1 MLHGYAGKVLHV
13 DLTAGSLAVEEP
25 SEAFYRTY
33 LGGSALGVY
42 HLLRNT
48 PPGADPLGPENTL
61 TFAVSAMTGAPIS
74 GQARCSAVA
83 RSPLTG
89 GVGSSEA
96 GGFFPAELK
105 FAGFD
110 AIVVRGASPHP
121 VYLWVKDGAFEL
133 RDASHLWGQTTSA
146 VDRLLAE
153 ELGDDRIQV
162 AQVGPAGEKLV
173 RFAAIMNMANRAN
186 GRGGMG
192 AVMGSK
198 GLKAVVVRG
207 TKKHLPMADPETLRR
222 IMKASQ
228 PRIMGDPDVEDLAI
242 HGTSGI
248 VEYQDGMGGL
258 PTRNWQSGTM
268 GGERAIAISG
278 ATLFHDYLRGAASG
292 TQMREGRDT
301 CYSCGVRCKRVVEAE
316 WGDRA
321 LRPESGGPEYETI
334 SVFGSYCDVTDLGAI
349 AYANQLCNEHGA
361 DTISAGATMAF
372 AIECFERGLITTADT
387 GGIELRWGDAEAM
400 VAMLERTL
408 RREGFGDVLAE
419 GSSRAAERIGGD
431 AGRYVMAVKKQEL
444 PGHVPQVKASLAL
457 VYAVNPHGAD
467 HQSSEHDPF
476 YEPET
481 LESRPEKYARWMAD
495 IGLTNPQ
502 PARALNEEKARFALR
517 TQWAYQAMNSAGAC
531 QFVFGPGW
539 QLMGMEEL
547 AGAIAA
553 VTGWDLDVEEL
564 LTIGA
569 RTLNLQRAFNAREG
583 FTREQDTLPRR
594 FFDEPL
600 QGGASDGLSVPEG
613 EWAAARDAYYRLAE
627 WDPASGNPTRATLEK
642 LGLAWVAEA
651 VGCQAPQPGE

>member
-1 MLHGYAGKVLHV
+1 
-13 DLTAGSLAVEEP
+13 
-25 SEAFYRTY
+25 
-33 LGGSALGVY
+33 
-42 HLLRNT
+42 
-48 PPGADPLGPENTL
+48 
-61 TFAVSAMTGAPIS
+61 
-74 GQARCSAVA
+74 
-83 RSPLTG
+83 
-89 GVGSSEA
+89 VGSSEA

-110 AIVVRGASPHP
+110 AIVVRGVSSRP

-133 RDASHLWGQTTSA
+133 RDAASLWGQPTAA
-146 VDRLLAE
+146 VDRMLQE

-162 AQVGPAGEKLV
+162 AQVGPAGERLV
-173 RFAAIMNMANRAN
+173 RFASIMNMANRAN
-186 GRGGMG
+186 GRGGIG

-198 GLKAVVVRG
+198 RLKAVVVRG
-207 TKKHLPMADPETLRR
+207 TKKGLPMADPEAVRR

-228 PRIMGDPDVEDLAI
+228 PRIMGDPDMEDLAI
-242 HGTSGI
+242 HGTAGI

-268 GGERAIAISG
+268 GGERAVAISG
-278 ATLFHDYLRGAASG
+278 ATLFHDYLRGAAAG
-292 TQMREGRDT
+292 TQMKDGRDT

-316 WGDRA
+316 WAGRA

-334 SVFGSYCDVTDLGAI
+334 SVFGSYCDIADLGAVT
-349 AYANQLCNEHGA
+349 YANQLCNEYGV

-387 GGIELRWGDAEAM
+387 GGLALRWGDAEAM

-408 RREGFGDVLAE
+408 RREGFGDILAE

-431 AGRYVMAVKKQEL
+431 AGRYVMAVKKQEF
-444 PGHVPQVKASLAL
+444 PAHSPQVKASLAL

-476 YEPET
+476 YEAET
-481 LESRPEKYARWMAD
+481 LESRPEKYVKRMAD
-495 IGLTNPQ
+495 IGLTESR
-502 PARALNEEKARFALR
+502 PARALDEEKARFALR

-531 QFVFGPGW
+531 QFVYGPGW
-539 QLMGMEEL
+539 QLLGMEDL
-547 AGAIAA
+547 AGVIAA
-553 VTGWDLDVEEL
+553 VTGWDFGVDEL
-564 LTIGA
+564 LAIGE

-600 QGGASDGLSVPEG
+600 QGGASDGVAVPEAD
-613 EWAAARDAYYRLAE
+613 WAAALEAYYRLAG
-627 WDPASGNPTRATLEK
+627 WDPATGNPTPATLERVG
-642 LGLAWVAEA
+642 LGWVA
-651 VGCQAPQPGE
+651 GG

>member
-1 MLHGYAGKVLHV
+1 MVYGYAGRVLHV
-13 DLTAGSLAVEEP
+13 DLASGSLTVEEP

-33 LGGSALGVY
+33 LGGSALGIY
-42 HLLRNT
+42 YLLRHT
-48 PPGADPLGPENTL
+48 PPGADPLGAENTL
-61 TFAVSAMTGAPIS
+61 TLAVSAMTGAPIS

-110 AIVVRGASPHP
+110 AIVVRGASSRP
-121 VYLWVKDGAFEL
+121 VYLWVKDGEGEL
-133 RDASHLWGQTTSA
+133 RDASHLWGKTTSE
-146 VDRLLAE
+146 VDRMLRE

-162 AQVGPAGEKLV
+162 AQAGPAGEKLV
-173 RFAAIMNMANRAN
+173 RFASIMNMANRAN

-198 GLKAVVVRG
+198 LLKAVVVRG
-207 TKKHLPMADPETLRR
+207 TKKGLRMADPEAVRR
-222 IMKASQ
+222 IMKESQ
-228 PRIMGDPDVEDLAI
+228 PRIMGDPDMADLAI

-268 GGERAIAISG
+268 GGERAVAIAG
-278 ATLFHDYLRGAASG
+278 ATLFRDYLRGAAAG
-292 TQMREGRDT
+292 TQMKDGRDT

-316 WGDRA
+316 WAGRI
-321 LRPESGGPEYETI
+321 LRPECGGPEYETI
-334 SVFGSYCDVTDLGAI
+334 SVFGSYCDNTDLGAVV
-349 AYANQLCNEHGA
+349 YANQLCNEHGV

-372 AIECFERGLITTADT
+372 AIECFERGLITAEDT
-387 GGIELRWGDAEAM
+387 GGITLRWGDAEAM
-400 VAMLERTL
+400 VAMLQKTL
-408 RREGFGDVLAE
+408 QREGFGDILAE

-444 PGHVPQVKASLAL
+444 PAHVPQVKASLAL
-457 VYAVNPHGAD
+457 VYAVNPYGAD

-481 LESRPEKYARWMAD
+481 FESRPEKYAAWMAD

-539 QLMGMEEL
+539 QLIGMKDL
-547 AGAIAA
+547 AAVIAA
-553 VTGWDLDVEEL
+553 VTGWDLGVEEL
-564 LTIGA
+564 LTIGE
-569 RTLNLQRAFNAREG
+569 RTLNLQRAANAREG
-583 FTREQDTLPRR
+583 FTREQDMLPRR

-600 QGGASDGLSVPEG
+600 QGGASDGVAVPEAD
-613 EWAAARDAYYRLAE
+613 WVSAREAYYRLAA
-627 WDPASGNPTRATLEK
+627 WDPETGNPTPATLER
-642 LGLAWVAEA
+642 LGLAWL
-651 VGCQAPQPGE
+651 GTPGTA

>member
-1 MLHGYAGKVLHV
+1 MPDHDGGEPMLYGYAGKVLHV
-13 DLTAGSLAVEEP
+13 DLTSGSLKVEEP
-25 SEAFYRTY
+25 AEAFYRTY
-33 LGGSALGVY
+33 LGGSALGVHY
-42 HLLRNT
+42 LLRNT

-61 TFAVSAMTGAPIS
+61 TFAVSAFTGAPIS
-74 GQARCSAVA
+74 GQARCSVVA
-83 RSPLTG
+83 RSPLTNA
-89 GVGSSEA
+89 VGSSES

-110 AIVVRGASPHP
+110 AIVVRGASARP
-121 VYLWVKDGAFEL
+121 VYLWVKDGSFEL
-133 RDASHLWGQTTSA
+133 RDAGHLWGRPTSE
-146 VDRLLAE
+146 VDRILKE

-162 AQVGPAGEKLV
+162 AQAGPAGERGV

-186 GRGGMG
+186 GRGGLG
-192 AVMGSK
+192 AVMAAK

-207 TKKHLPMADPETLRR
+207 TKKGLRTADPEALRR

-268 GGERAIAISG
+268 GGERAVAIAG
-278 ATLFHDYLRGAASG
+278 ATLFRDYLRGAAAG
-292 TQMREGRDT
+292 TQMKDGRDT

-316 WGDRA
+316 WAGRA
-321 LRPESGGPEYETI
+321 LRPECGGPEYETV
-334 SVFGSYCDVTDLGAI
+334 SVFGSYCDVTDLGAVV
-349 AYANQLCNEHGA
+349 YANQLCNEHGV

-387 GGIELRWGDAEAM
+387 DGIALRWGDAGAM
-400 VAMLERTL
+400 IAMLEKTL
-408 RREGFGDVLAE
+408 RREGFGDILAE

-431 AGRYVMAVKKQEL
+431 AGRYVMAVKQQEL
-444 PGHVPQVKASLAL
+444 PAHMPQVKASLAL
-457 VYAVNPHGAD
+457 VYAVNPYGAD

-481 LESRPEKYARWMAD
+481 LESRPEKYAAWMAD

-517 TQWAYQAMNSAGAC
+517 THWAYQAMNSAGAC

-539 QLMGMEEL
+539 QLMGMGEL
-547 AGAIAA
+547 AASIAA
-553 VTGWDLDVEEL
+553 VTGWDLGVDEL
-564 LTIGA
+564 LAIGE
-569 RTLNLQRAFNAREG
+569 RTLNLQRAANAREG
-583 FTREQDTLPRR
+583 FTREDDTLPRR
-594 FFDEPL
+594 LFDEPL
-600 QGGASDGLSVPEG
+600 QGGASDGRVVPEA
-613 EWAAARDAYYRLAE
+613 EWEAARAAYYRLAG
-627 WDPASGNPTRATLEK
+627 WDPATGNPTPATLER
-642 LGLAWVAEA
+642 LGLGWVGEA
-651 VGCQAPQPGE
+651 